1 MREQL
6 PKFLRPTNDMR
17 KAIDRNVKQDKDL
30 FSFTKQLDKERKMVI
45 EQLSM
50 KKDNFK
56 KEMIK
61 RRESLS
67 NLKARLSNDVADTS
81 QLRPGANNL
90 AEMRLRRAFSVGD
103 IRSPS
108 SICQLPHLIN
118 KRYSHPSSPV
128 PVVSRDLSD
137 KTGGLKMKSP
147 RRKNA
152 TITCDFNII
161 NGQLEM
167 EEKYRNDDC
176 IDIHHKTRCLEVMS
190 PRRKNATIT
199 CDFQIVNGQLGV
211 EEKSANDHCKD
222 IGLGPCKSKSQDC
235 GKVQDTIRRHSTIA
249 APNLWNRKPLQ
260 ARRITLPSLS
270 FSNTCTTV
278 SEM

>member
-1 MREQL
+1 
-6 PKFLRPTNDMR
+6 
-17 KAIDRNVKQDKDL
+17 
-30 FSFTKQLDKERKMVI
+30 MVI

-67 NLKARLSNDVADTS
+67 NLKARLSDDVTVDTG
-81 QLRPGANNL
+81 QPRPGANNL
-90 AEMRLRRAFSVGD
+90 VEMRLRRAFSVGD
-103 IRSPS
+103 IRSSS
-108 SICQLPHLIN
+108 SICQLPHMIK
-118 KRYSHPSSPV
+118 KRHSHPSSPV
-128 PVVSRDLSD
+128 PVVSRDFSN

-152 TITCDFNII
+152 TITSDFNTV

-167 EEKYRNDDC
+167 EEKSGNDDC
-176 IDIHHKTRCLEVMS
+176 IDIHHKARCLEMMS

-199 CDFQIVNGQLGV
+199 CDFKIVNGQQAM
-211 EEKSANDHCKD
+211 EEKSANDDCKG
-222 IGLGPCKSKSQDC
+222 IRLRPCKNKSQDC
-235 GKVQDTIRRHSTIA
+235 GKVQNTVIRRHSTMA
-249 APNLWNRKPLQ
+249 APNLWNRKWLQ

-270 FSNTCTTV
+270 SSNTCTTV